1 MKRHFQNE
9 LEALRTSLVK
19 MGSVVEEALKM
30 SVCAVLEKDESVVK
44 KVLEAEER
52 INSLELEIDHALL
65 DLLAL
70 QQPVASDLRLILA
83 VQKINNDLERM
94 GDHAVNI
101 VQSAV
106 VLKDMP
112 DAGMLQEIP
121 RMAEVTLAMVK
132 QGLDSVINT
141 DTSLAIEVLKADD
154 GIDDMNR
161 TVARKVIELV
171 KRDPATIG
179 QGLELIRVSR
189 NLERVADLTTNIAED
204 VLFYAQARVVKHHAE
219 EKDDTHREVYHESG
233 RSQ

>member
-9 LEALRTSLVK
+9 LEALKVSLVK
-19 MGSVVEEALKM
+19 MGSVVEEALKS
-30 SVCAVLEKDESVVK
+30 SVFAILNRDDAAVQR
-44 KVLEAEER
+44 VLEAEER
-52 INSLELEIDHALL
+52 INLLELEIDHAIL

-70 QQPVASDLRLILA
+70 QQPVASDLRFILA

-101 VQSAV
+101 AESAV
-106 VLKDMP
+106 ALKTLP
-112 DAGMLQEIP
+112 DTGMLEEIP
-121 RMAEVTLAMVK
+121 RMAELTLGIVK
-132 QGLDSVINT
+132 QGLDSMILK
-141 DTSLAIEVLKADD
+141 DPSLAAAVLRADD

-161 TVARKVIELV
+161 TVARKVIGLV
-171 KRDPATIG
+171 KNDPTAIAL
-179 QGLELIRVSR
+179 GLELIRISR

-204 VLFYAQARVVKHHAE
+204 VLFYVQARVVKHHAE

>member
-1 MKRHFQNE
+1 MKRHFQSE

-30 SVCAVLEKDESVVK
+30 SICAVLEKDESVVK

-52 INSLELEIDHALL
+52 INALELEIDHAIL

-112 DAGMLQEIP
+112 DAGMLEEIP

-141 DTSLAIEVLKADD
+141 DTSLAVEVLKADD

-179 QGLELIRVSR
+179 QAGVDSG
-189 NLERVADLTTNIAED
+189 
-204 VLFYAQARVVKHHAE
+204 QP
-219 EKDDTHREVYHESG
+219 ESG
-233 RSQ
+233 ACR